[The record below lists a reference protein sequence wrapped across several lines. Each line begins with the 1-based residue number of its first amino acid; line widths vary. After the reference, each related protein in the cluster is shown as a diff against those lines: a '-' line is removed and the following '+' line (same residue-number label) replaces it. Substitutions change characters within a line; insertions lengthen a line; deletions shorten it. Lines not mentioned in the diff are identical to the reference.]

1 MTSGGEGARG
11 SGGQGARGLGV
22 RGAVRRLGVGAVVVA
37 ALTAHAQTPV
47 DPSRGVT
54 DRILALEREAA
65 QLAGQAKTLLGE
77 LRALE
82 VDRDLRVEQARRA
95 DAAAAA
101 ARRDLQAT
109 TERIATLDRQRLE
122 QLPYLKAQLVDVYKS
137 GRGGY
142 ARMLLDARG
151 LREFARATRTASAMI
166 ALRDRRVQEHRRTVD
181 ALKRERDAL
190 EVRSRELRATD
201 EAAAR
206 ARAAAERAVAV
217 HAARIEEI
225 DSRRDLT
232 AQYVG
237 ELQVAYEQLQQQLA
251 GGERAAVP
259 LVPFRGAL
267 AWPAAGPIRAR
278 FGQGDGRLGGTAV
291 ANGIEIGAAEG
302 APVTA
307 VHGGTVT
314 FADVFAG
321 FGTLVTLDHGGNNVS
336 LYGYLGESTVQR
348 GDVVESGTEL
358 GRVGLSPGGYPALY
372 FEMRIDGRSVDPV
385 QWLLPAGSR

>member
-1 MTSGGEGARG
+1 
-11 SGGQGARGLGV
+11 V
-22 RGAVRRLGVGAVVVA
+22 AVRRFGVGAVVVA

-225 DSRRDLT
+225 DSRRDLP

-237 ELQVAYEQLQQQLA
+237 ELQVA
-251 GGERAAVP
+251 
-259 LVPFRGAL
+259 
-267 AWPAAGPIRAR
+267 
-278 FGQGDGRLGGTAV
+278 
-291 ANGIEIGAAEG
+291 
-302 APVTA
+302 
-307 VHGGTVT
+307 
-314 FADVFAG
+314 
-321 FGTLVTLDHGGNNVS
+321 
-336 LYGYLGESTVQR
+336 
-348 GDVVESGTEL
+348 
-358 GRVGLSPGGYPALY
+358 
-372 FEMRIDGRSVDPV
+372 
-385 QWLLPAGSR
+385 